1 MRSPWERALG
11 SSIGQLSP
19 ALRTY
24 FEAIPKGQVG
34 RGSGVFTVAGT
45 PRRWLWPLLSLLARD
60 AVVFPAWEHDVPFT
74 VENRATAAGTVRAVR
89 TFHFRHGDRVMID
102 EVGIAASGLVDRLG
116 MRGTVSS
123 NLTAQVVNGH
133 LELRSTAVMLRL
145 GPVRLPL
152 GVFSPRVRLTERS
165 DGTRQHV
172 SLTLDAPLFGRIYE
186 YAGSFDYRLE
196 NEARDAA

>member
-1 MRSPWERALG
+1 
-11 SSIGQLSP
+11 
-19 ALRTY
+19 
-24 FEAIPKGQVG
+24 
-34 RGSGVFTVAGT
+34 
-45 PRRWLWPLLSLLARD
+45 
-60 AVVFPAWEHDVPFT
+60 
-74 VENRATAAGTVRAVR
+74 
-89 TFHFRHGDRVMID
+89 MID